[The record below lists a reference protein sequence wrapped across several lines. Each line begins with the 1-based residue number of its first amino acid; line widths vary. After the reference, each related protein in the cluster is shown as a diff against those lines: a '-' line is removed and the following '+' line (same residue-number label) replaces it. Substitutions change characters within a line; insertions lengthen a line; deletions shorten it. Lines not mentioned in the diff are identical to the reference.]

1 MLPVLDVRRTSE
13 HQMLKQVR
21 EAGAARRLVGRSHPV
36 PEVDCHTRS
45 HRIGVHDNPQAV
57 VQPRVVH
64 QVLQA
69 MDAHRGGWG
78 PCSKSKHAVH
88 VNPPRTGP
96 DGRALG
102 PRPASEQTPTSSPP
116 TERVNV
122 QQGGTSQACST
133 HPRSRDAS
141 VVLLETTPDG
151 PAAKSKTPSP
161 TIGRPG
167 GHS

>member
-1 MLPVLDVRRTSE
+1 MLIAAHVIGQGIGRHVYE
-13 HQMLKQVR
+13 EELKG
-21 EAGAARRLVGRSHPV
+21 EDG
-36 PEVDCHTRS
+36 VD
-45 HRIGVHDNPQAV
+45 PQAV

-122 QQGGTSQACST
+122 QRG
-133 HPRSRDAS
+133 
-141 VVLLETTPDG
+141 VLHKHVQL
-151 PAAKSKTPSP
+151 
-161 TIGRPG
+161 I
-167 GHS
+167 H